1 MNSMLELKKLLENL
15 EEIETQLLLAK
26 SELETAKEKLRVV
39 EQEVSGVGIAFN
51 KVVTQRT
58 EALAKISSQT
68 ETMRGQE
75 VFARQ
80 NSYFASSYPQLTQ
93 RIETFGFSRRIRNSL
108 SEEKI
113 HYIGDL
119 VLRSEAELGKT
130 PNLGRKSMNEIK
142 EILTSL
148 NLRLGMKLEDWESP
162 ADANLE

>member
-1 MNSMLELKKLLENL
+1 MGNAS
-15 EEIETQLLLAK
+15 Q
-26 SELETAKEKLRVV
+26 
-39 EQEVSGVGIAFN
+39 
-51 KVVTQRT
+51 QRT